1 MKFMRWTL
9 ALAFAGVLVV
19 TLSACGGGGGGGDGP
34 VVSPQPTTRYGGMSY
49 AIDANCSFAVGNIV
63 TLSSSASDAE
73 SGARRGCISLAQSLA
88 AGGRTPTCSSNSF
101 PQCAAIGV
109 GRNSAGRC
117 NLRGHVRSSASA
129 ARSAAIQHC
138 QSELGSSANCEVL
151 ASACAS
157 GGPDG
162 GTWRPPSGGGGGN
175 GGGGVDRGQVGNEY
189 GTTST
194 SGRNWNLTCSSDVV
208 FSNSGN
214 VVLPSVE
221 VVALPSEAGT
231 VTLEY
236 DSISIPDRFVVVLG
250 GRVVIDTQYVGHEN
264 TVQGVN
270 AVLTRYGFTPTSQAR
285 IISPGS
291 GSRSFSKAAGVRST
305 VVRVYAPL
313 EGTAWDV
320 TLKFAGSSCPSGGGN
335 GGGTPTNGAPQAAAA
350 ARTLSGGVGSSWTW
364 TRAQLESA
372 FRDPDGDQL
381 TYTIGSS
388 RPTVASSNVPSGG
401 GMEINANSPGTA
413 VISVTA
419 RDPGGLTATWRIT
432 VTVNQAAQQ
441 RYYGAI
447 STDLENTTCQQKPAG
462 VAWNA
467 STEASAVSTAT
478 NGCVQRGGTRNG
490 CAAHITKFGSAY
502 QGNHQCGAL
511 AFGESQSSCGFRTGT
526 GGTVSAAE
534 QNALSRCRSQFSSCS
549 LETSGGGRFARCTD

>member
-1 MKFMRWTL
+1 MRWTL
-9 ALAFAGVLVV
+9 ALAFAGVLMV

-49 AIDANCSFAVGNIV
+49 ALGANCSFAVGNIV

-236 DSISIPDRFVVVLG
+236 DSKSIPDRFVVVLG
-250 GRVVIDTQYVGHEN
+250 GRVVIDTQYVGHQN
-264 TVQGVN
+264 TVQDVN
-270 AVLTRYGFTPTSQAR
+270 AVLTRYGFTPTSQAS
-285 IISPGS
+285 IISPGR

-335 GGGTPTNGAPQAAAA
+335 GGGTPTNRAPQAIPDET
-350 ARTLSGGVGSSWTW
+350 ARGVSGDYWA
-364 TRAQLESA
+364 RQLGA
-372 FRDPDGDQL
+372 IFTDPDGDRL
-381 TYTIGSS
+381 TYSVSS
-388 RPTVASSNVPSGG
+388 SSAAVASASISGSG
-401 GMEINANSPGTA
+401 LRIN
-413 VISVTA
+413 
-419 RDPGGLTATWRIT
+419 R
-432 VTVNQAAQQ
+432 
-441 RYYGAI
+441 
-447 STDLENTTCQQKPAG
+447 
-462 VAWNA
+462 
-467 STEASAVSTAT
+467 
-478 NGCVQRGGTRNG
+478 
-490 CAAHITKFGSAY
+490 
-502 QGNHQCGAL
+502 
-511 AFGESQSSCGFRTGT
+511 
-526 GGTVSAAE
+526 
-534 QNALSRCRSQFSSCS
+534 
-549 LETSGGGRFARCTD
+549 

>member
-19 TLSACGGGGGGGDGP
+19 TLSACGGGGGDGP

-49 AIDANCSFAVGNIV
+49 ALGANCSFAVGNIV

-194 SGRNWNLTCSSDVV
+194 SGRNWNLTCTDDVV
-208 FSNSGN
+208 FSDSGN
-214 VVLPSVE
+214 VVLPSVD
-221 VVALPSEAGT
+221 VVRLPSAAGT

-236 DSISIPDRFVVVLG
+236 DAYQVPDRFVVVVG
-250 GRVVIDTQYVGHEN
+250 GRTIDTQYVGTSRSVAE
-264 TVQGVN
+264 VN
-270 AVLTRYGFTPTSQAR
+270 AVLNRYGFTPTSQAS

-291 GSRSFSKAAGVRST
+291 GTRSLQKPAGVTSA

-313 EGTAWDV
+313 TGTQWEV
-320 TLKFAGSSCPSGGGN
+320 TLKFSNNSCPLGGGN
-335 GGGTPTNGAPQAAAA
+335 GGGTPTNGAPQAIPDET
-350 ARTLSGGVGSSWTW
+350 ARGVSGEYWA
-364 TRAQLESA
+364 RQLGA
-372 FRDPDGDQL
+372 IFTDPDGDRL
-381 TYTIGSS
+381 TYSVSS
-388 RPTVASSNVPSGG
+388 SSAAVASASISGSG
-401 GMEINANSPGTA
+401 LRINAN
-413 VISVTA
+413 
-419 RDPGGLTATWRIT
+419 
-432 VTVNQAAQQ
+432 
-441 RYYGAI
+441 
-447 STDLENTTCQQKPAG
+447 
-462 VAWNA
+462 
-467 STEASAVSTAT
+467 
-478 NGCVQRGGTRNG
+478 RGGTATISADHR
-490 CAAHITKFGSAY
+490 KGSWRP
-502 QGNHQCGAL
+502 
-511 AFGESQSSCGFRTGT
+511 E
-526 GGTVSAAE
+526 
-534 QNALSRCRSQFSSCS
+534 
-549 LETSGGGRFARCTD
+549 

>member
-1 MKFMRWTL
+1 M
-9 ALAFAGVLVV
+9 
-19 TLSACGGGGGGGDGP
+19 
-34 VVSPQPTTRYGGMSY
+34 
-49 AIDANCSFAVGNIV
+49 
-63 TLSSSASDAE
+63 
-73 SGARRGCISLAQSLA
+73 RRGRLQSSTAKANWDPAPIARCWPRPVLLADLTRA
-88 AGGRTPTCSSNSF
+88 LGGRR
-101 PQCAAIGV
+101 AAAV
-109 GRNSAGRC
+109 
-117 NLRGHVRSSASA
+117 A
-129 ARSAAIQHC
+129 AM
-138 QSELGSSANCEVL
+138 
-151 ASACAS
+151 
-157 GGPDG
+157 
-162 GTWRPPSGGGGGN
+162 

-208 FSNSGN
+208 FSNSGK

-350 ARTLSGGVGSSWTW
+350 RTLSGNVGSSWTW
-364 TRAQLESA
+364 TRAELESA
-372 FRDPDGDQL
+372 FRDPDGDTL
-381 TYTIGSS
+381 TYRATSNLAA
-388 RPTVASSNVPSGG
+388 VASASISSSGLRI
-401 GMEINANSPGTA
+401 EANAAGTA
-413 VISVTA
+413 TISVTA
-419 RDPGGLTATWRIT
+419 TDPGGLSATWRIA
-432 VTVNQAAQQ
+432 VTVNQPQPQTPEIVFQTNDNCNDGRDVNMRFSYYRGTNHFVSWATGVLAA
-441 RYYGAI
+441 RGSDTVTRVSCNFSNVDRVCYGARI
-447 STDLENTTCQQKPAG
+447 QGRDWYWGHDVDRSESCTNCCWTCTP
-462 VAWNA
+462 
-467 STEASAVSTAT
+467 S
-478 NGCVQRGGTRNG
+478 
-490 CAAHITKFGSAY
+490 IGS
-502 QGNHQCGAL
+502 
-511 AFGESQSSCGFRTGT
+511 R
-526 GGTVSAAE
+526 
-534 QNALSRCRSQFSSCS
+534 R
-549 LETSGGGRFARCTD
+549 ETLNFNCPRQ